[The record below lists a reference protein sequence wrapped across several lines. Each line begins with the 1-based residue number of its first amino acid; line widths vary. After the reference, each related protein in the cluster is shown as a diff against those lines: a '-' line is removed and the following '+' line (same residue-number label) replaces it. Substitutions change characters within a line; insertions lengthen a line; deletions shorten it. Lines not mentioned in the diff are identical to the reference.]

1 MTESKDQIIAEDLTD
16 IIAEIN
22 DTLSNLD
29 KLTNIVMD
37 LEDENTDN
45 LISKSKKSLEKAV
58 KSLDEIELHYKL

>member
-58 KSLDEIELHYKL
+58 KSLDEIKLHYKL

>member
-1 MTESKDQIIAEDLTD
+1 MTETKDQIIAEDLTD
-16 IIAEIN
+16 IITNIN
-22 DTLSNLD
+22 DTISNLD